1 MLQVAPLA
9 DSPMIVGL
17 GSCCHTC
24 LCHVWNAM
32 VFSMQLTLE
41 WEPHHIMRRRD
52 VMVLK
57 QPLMRFERC
66 LNCVWLA
73 LKGDVSS

>member
-1 MLQVAPLA
+1 
-9 DSPMIVGL
+9 
-17 GSCCHTC
+17 
-24 LCHVWNAM
+24 M

-73 LKGDVSS
+73 LKGYVSS